1 MQICV
6 GHVKI
11 PEGCATHWCHIY
23 LGCCGGLQ
31 HKPEGV
37 IPNSVQSGFRKGPRL
52 LSERQEMI
60 QIVLLAKKRHLVE
73 TTVVLLRDFGLMS
86 KREMTAPY
94 VF

>member
-1 MQICV
+1 M
-6 GHVKI
+6 
-11 PEGCATHWCHIY
+11 
-23 LGCCGGLQ
+23 
-31 HKPEGV
+31 
-37 IPNSVQSGFRKGPRL
+37 
-52 LSERQEMI
+52 SERQEMI